1 VSGVGGVVL
10 KAEPA
15 AFGRIR
21 AEIRHSCGHSQTL
34 IVRDRDQAVRS
45 AKRVCEA
52 CAPPAEEVPPS
63 T

>member
-10 KAEPA
+10 KTEPA

-21 AEIRHSCGHSQTL
+21 AEIRHICGHPQTL

-45 AKRVCEA
+45 AKRVCEV
-52 CAPPAEEVPPS
+52 CAPPAEETRSS